1 MRVLALI
8 TDAFGG
14 RGGIALYNRDLL
26 TALCSHPACTEVVA
40 VPRLISDRIE
50 KLPGKLSYLTDGINS
65 KIRYVKTVLQ
75 CVRKNRQ
82 FELILCGHINL
93 LPVAYI
99 VSLWLK
105 APILLVL
112 YGIDAWKPTHSLINN
127 YLINKIEAFI
137 SISNATKQ
145 RFIHWA
151 KVDEEKGFILPNAI
165 HHNLYGPGPKN
176 SILLNR
182 YGLQNKTI
190 LLTVGRLSAEEQYKG
205 FDEVIELLP
214 ELSEDIPD
222 VAYLIVGK
230 GTDRLRLEEKA
241 KALGVSDRA
250 VFAGYIPE
258 SEKADHYRLA
268 DVFLMPGK
276 GEGFGFVFLEAMACG
291 IPVIASTV
299 DGSRE
304 AVRDGKLGI
313 VVDPENAEEI
323 KAAIIQA
330 LQYPRGQIPDGL
342 DYFSFDNFRKRLH
355 DIMNTLMAGRRD

>member
-1 MRVLALI
+1 VQVLALV

-26 TALCSHPACTEVVA
+26 TALCSYPSCEKVVA
-40 VPRLISDRIE
+40 LPRLVSDTIE
-50 KLPGKLSYLTDGINS
+50 KLPEKLIYITDGINN
-65 KIRYVKTVLQ
+65 KVRYVKTVLD
-75 CVRKNRQ
+75 CMKNNRQ

-99 VSLWLK
+99 ASLWLK
-105 APILLVL
+105 APILLVI
-112 YGIDAWKPTHSLINN
+112 YGIDAWKPNQSFLHR

-145 RFIHWA
+145 RFLQWA
-151 KVDEEKGFILPNAI
+151 KLEEGKGFILPNAI
-165 HHNLYGPGPKN
+165 HPDLYGTGPKN
-176 SILLNR
+176 SILLSR
-182 YGLQNKTI
+182 YGLQGKTV
-190 LLTVGRLSAEEQYKG
+190 LLTVGRLSAEEHYKG
-205 FDEVIELLP
+205 FDEVIGLLP

-222 VAYLIVGK
+222 VIYLIVGD
-230 GTDRLRLEEKA
+230 GTDRQRLEEKA
-241 KALGVSDRA
+241 NALGVSDKV

-258 SEKADHYRLA
+258 GEKADHYRLA
-268 DVFLMPGK
+268 DVFIMPGK

-291 IPVIASTV
+291 IPVIASKV

-323 KAAIIQA
+323 KAAI
-330 LQYPRGQIPDGL
+330 LQSLNYPRGQIPDGL
-342 DYFSFDNFRKRLH
+342 DYFYFDNFQSRLH
-355 DIMNTLMAGRRD
+355 DIINTAMAGIGD